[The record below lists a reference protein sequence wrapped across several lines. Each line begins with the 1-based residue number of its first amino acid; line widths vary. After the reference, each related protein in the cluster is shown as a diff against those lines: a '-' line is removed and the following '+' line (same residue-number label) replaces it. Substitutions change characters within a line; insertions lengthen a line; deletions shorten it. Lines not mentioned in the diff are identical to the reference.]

1 MSSFPHRI
9 VAIGPRQHSA
19 GPVAPWALSISES
32 NSYDG
37 WEKVRR
43 PAERVSAQDI
53 ASYSRNAIEWRLSFG
68 FRNFL
73 SFRKIIS
80 VEFYRNET
88 ARRFYPR
95 HVSSSHELP
104 SQARQRQR
112 KRCVA
117 ALYGG
122 SSDT

>member
-19 GPVAPWALSISES
+19 GPVGAVGAIHI
-32 NSYDG
+32 G
-37 WEKVRR
+37 KVIATMVGKKCFG
-43 PAERVSAQDI
+43 PKAERVSGQDI

-104 SQARQRQR
+104 SQARQR
-112 KRCVA
+112 
-117 ALYGG
+117 
-122 SSDT
+122 